1 LVLIFGAIGL
11 FLFYFAYRYNILYV
25 YEIGADTKGAVY
37 PRALQQLFVGLYIA
51 EICLIGLFAT
61 RLNNKGALGPFIL
74 MILLLIFTA
83 LYNVALNSALSP
95 LIKYL
100 PKTLDAEE
108 HQSLLVDHDQV
119 DEKHEQNNGEGV
131 SRPTSSTKPIDAPAP
146 HPKPNFITKFLKP
159 HIYNDYA
166 TMRRLV
172 PNIVPE
178 DDVIDEGLVR
188 DAYLPPSVWAETPHL
203 AIPRDEM
210 GISAQEVSHTNH
222 IIPITDDGATLN
234 EKNKIVVNDDVMARL
249 YFEDKAWR
257 MREH

>member
-1 LVLIFGAIGL
+1 
-11 FLFYFAYRYNILYV
+11 
-25 YEIGADTKGAVY
+25 
-37 PRALQQLFVGLYIA
+37 LQQLFVGLYIA
-51 EICLIGLFAT
+51 EICLVGLFAT
-61 RLNNKGALGPFIL
+61 RLDNKGALGPFIL

-108 HQSLLVDHDQV
+108 HQSLLADHDDV
-119 DEKHEQNNGEGV
+119 DTKLDTKQELNNGDGT
-131 SRPTSSTKPIDAPAP
+131 SRPTSATKPIDSPAP

-178 DDVIDEGLVR
+178 DDEIDEGLVR
-188 DAYLPPSVWAETPHL
+188 DAYLPPSVWSETPYL
-203 AIPRDEM
+203 VIPRDEM
-210 GISAQEVSHTNH
+210 GISAQEVRHTNH
-222 IIPITDDGATLN
+222 IIPMTDDGGTLN
-234 EKNKIVVNDDVMARL
+234 EKNKIIVNDDVMTKL
-249 YFEDKAWR
+249 YFEDKTMR